1 MNRNLVLAAIVTGIL
16 CGAWAGLA
24 PLVGL
29 SIWAGF
35 AGCTAYFALG
45 TPGLKGLAL
54 TLSTTLVG
62 ILTALGM
69 IALGDLIGTPAGT
82 GIAVG
87 VIVAI
92 IVLMG
97 AVKWLAFDLELS
109 AHRIH
114 RPVCGGTA
122 YRAILESVSHGA
134 LRAIHDVVTLA
145 LRVGRGLHVANDSE
159 MIRAGDLFALN
170 V

>member
-82 GIAVG
+82 GIAP
-87 VIVAI
+87 VAP
-92 IVLMG
+92 
-97 AVKWLAFDLELS
+97 
-109 AHRIH
+109 RI
-114 RPVCGGTA
+114 CA
-122 YRAILESVSHGA
+122 Q
-134 LRAIHDVVTLA
+134 VT
-145 LRVGRGLHVANDSE
+145 
-159 MIRAGDLFALN
+159 
-170 V
+170 

>member
-1 MNRNLVLAAIVTGIL
+1 MNRNLVLAAVVTGIL

-24 PLVGL
+24 PLAGL

-45 TPGLKGLAL
+45 TSGLKGLGL

-69 IALGDLIGTPAGT
+69 IALGDVIGSPAGT

-87 VIVAI
+87 TIVAL

-97 AVKWLAFDLELS
+97 SIKWLAFVPGIFVGCYSTFAINADWKLLS
-109 AHRIH
+109 LSLVAGAVLGLLCDR
-114 RPVCGGTA
+114 GGKLAGTLWGHPEA
-122 YRAILESVSHGA
+122 ASTQAASVNA
-134 LRAIHDVVTLA
+134 
-145 LRVGRGLHVANDSE
+145 
-159 MIRAGDLFALN
+159 
-170 V
+170 

>member
-87 VIVAI
+87 VIVPGIFVGCYSTFAI
-92 IVLMG
+92 DADWRLLASSLVAG
-97 AVKWLAFDLELS
+97 AVLGLLCQRGGELAGTFWGQPEQATPETAS
-109 AHRIH
+109 V
-114 RPVCGGTA
+114 PV
-122 YRAILESVSHGA
+122 
-134 LRAIHDVVTLA
+134 
-145 LRVGRGLHVANDSE
+145 
-159 MIRAGDLFALN
+159 
-170 V
+170 

>member
-45 TPGLKGLAL
+45 
-54 TLSTTLVG
+54 
-62 ILTALGM
+62 
-69 IALGDLIGTPAGT
+69 DLIGTPAGT

-97 AVKWLAFDLELS
+97 AVKWLAFVPGIFVGCYSTFAIDADWRLLASSLVAGAVLGLLCQRGGELAGTFWGQPEQATPETAS
-109 AHRIH
+109 V
-114 RPVCGGTA
+114 PV
-122 YRAILESVSHGA
+122 
-134 LRAIHDVVTLA
+134 
-145 LRVGRGLHVANDSE
+145 
-159 MIRAGDLFALN
+159 
-170 V
+170 

>member
-97 AVKWLAFDLELS
+97 AVKWLAFVPGIFVGCYSTFAIDADWRLLASSLVAGAVLGLLCQRGVELAGTFWGQPEQATPETAS
-109 AHRIH
+109 V
-114 RPVCGGTA
+114 PV
-122 YRAILESVSHGA
+122 
-134 LRAIHDVVTLA
+134 
-145 LRVGRGLHVANDSE
+145 
-159 MIRAGDLFALN
+159 
-170 V
+170 